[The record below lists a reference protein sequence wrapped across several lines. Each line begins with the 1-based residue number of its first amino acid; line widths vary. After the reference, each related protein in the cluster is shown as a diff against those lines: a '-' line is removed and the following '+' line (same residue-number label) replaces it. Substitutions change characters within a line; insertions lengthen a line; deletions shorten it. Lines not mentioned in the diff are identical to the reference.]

1 MPPVEEFSVSGW
13 YLRGDIGM
21 TNQRFKGL
29 HQRLYDVPGTRSK
42 PVGMGWDSSTFFGLG
57 VGYKFNDWFRADFTG
72 EYRGK
77 ANFHGSDNVTFT
89 GGHRRRQLLRQQVR
103 VGVHGQRLCRSRH
116 LVVPDAV
123 HRRRRRHGQRQDQ
136 RLPRRRLHLHRR
148 RLNIGTAYAE
158 DANKWNFAWALHA
171 GLTYKV
177 TPSMSIDLG
186 YRYID
191 LGSGTTGGDAR
202 LRRQLHQRRA
212 VHLQPH
218 HVARLQ
224 TRRPLDARAASADPA
239 DVAAAADAAR
249 LGGIAAARA
258 EKVCSLTDS
267 TAGLGF
273 DSSCCRMCS
282 CAPSGNTS
290 SSSRCQD
297 FKIHLNTG
305 RVGVGIKFSAG
316 VPRSA

>member
-1 MPPVEEFSVSGW
+1 
-13 YLRGDIGM
+13 
-21 TNQRFKGL
+21 
-29 HQRLYDVPGTRSK
+29 
-42 PVGMGWDSSTFFGLG
+42 MGWDSSTFFGLG
-57 VGYKFNDWFRADFTG
+57 VGYKFNEWFRADFTG

-89 GGHRRRQLLRQQVR
+89 GGIRRRQLLRQQVR

-123 HRRRRRHGQRQDQ
+123 RRRRRRHAPTSGSAASATTASTIT
-136 RLPRRRLHLHRR
+136 RRHRPT
-148 RLNIGTAYAE
+148 ITYAA

-171 GLTYKV
+171 GITYKV

-191 LGSGTTGGDAR
+191 LGSGNDRRDAGI
-202 LRRQLHQRRA
+202 RRQLHQRRA

-224 TRRPLDARAASADPA
+224 TRRPLDARAAGADPA

-249 LGGIAAARA
+249 LRRNRRVSMNIATIGDVLCVR
-258 EKVCSLTDS
+258 
-267 TAGLGF
+267 
-273 DSSCCRMCS
+273 
-282 CAPSGNTS
+282 
-290 SSSRCQD
+290 
-297 FKIHLNTG
+297 
-305 RVGVGIKFSAG
+305 
-316 VPRSA
+316 